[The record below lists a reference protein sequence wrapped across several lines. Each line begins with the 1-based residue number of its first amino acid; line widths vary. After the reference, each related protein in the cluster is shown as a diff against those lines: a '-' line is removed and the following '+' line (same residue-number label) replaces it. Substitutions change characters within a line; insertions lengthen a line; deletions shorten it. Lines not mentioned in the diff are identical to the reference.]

1 MITTNAKV
9 IVTKGCKA
17 LAVDK
22 GVSAQIKAI
31 EPLGA
36 EYNYNVRVTFY
47 FLNGFKG
54 GKTVTY
60 YARHPNRLADDF
72 VRFNN
77 GDNPSNYFEV
87 KVKV

>member
-22 GVSAQIKAI
+22 GVSAQIKTI

-47 FLNGFKG
+47 FLNGFKS

-60 YARHPNRLADDF
+60 YARHPNRLGDPI
-72 VRFNN
+72 VRFTN
-77 GDNPSNYFEV
+77 GSTPNNYFEV
-87 KVKV
+87 KVRA

>member
-47 FLNGFKG
+47 FLNGCRG
-54 GKTVTY
+54 GDTKVFYT
-60 YARHPNRLADDF
+60 RHPNRLADDN

-77 GDNPSNYFEV
+77 GSTPSNYFEV
-87 KVKV
+87 KVKA